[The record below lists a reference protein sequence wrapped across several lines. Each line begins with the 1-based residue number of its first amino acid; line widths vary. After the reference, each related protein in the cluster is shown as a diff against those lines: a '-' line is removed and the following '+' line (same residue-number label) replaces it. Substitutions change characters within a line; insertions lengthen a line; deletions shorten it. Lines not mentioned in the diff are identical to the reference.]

1 MNSIYTRRRFL
12 KTSAITSGCIPLF
25 RTGLRAQDES
35 GQSDELTQL
44 YLRLQRRDAHEKA
57 VLFKK
62 LVQAFG
68 PQVLKAVEKNTID
81 ETRIQMQSADLPRR
95 DLQAVMDVLWNPAKD
110 LLDFEVEEK
119 SDTFL
124 KIRVSRCLF
133 AEEMRKQE
141 ASEIGFAFYCAYDYG
156 FCEGLNPKIK
166 FTRTQTLMM
175 GDAICDHTYEL
186 SE

>member
-1 MNSIYTRRRFL
+1 M
-12 KTSAITSGCIPLF
+12 
-25 RTGLRAQDES
+25 Q
-35 GQSDELTQL
+35 
-44 YLRLQRRDAHEKA
+44 
-57 VLFKK
+57 
-62 LVQAFG
+62 
-68 PQVLKAVEKNTID
+68 NT
-81 ETRIQMQSADLPRR
+81 DLPKR

-166 FTRTQTLMM
+166 FTRTFQVPQIRFRKQKKNYSYPLRLLLKRTLFNLKSM
-175 GDAICDHTYEL
+175 IKK
-186 SE
+186 SS